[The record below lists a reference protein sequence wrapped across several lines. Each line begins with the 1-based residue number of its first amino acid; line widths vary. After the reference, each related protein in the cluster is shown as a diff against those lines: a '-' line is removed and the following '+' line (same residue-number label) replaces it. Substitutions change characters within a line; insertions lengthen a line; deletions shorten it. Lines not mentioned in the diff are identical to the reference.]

1 MTNGIPIT
9 AEIIKMAQLRSRAT
23 GTDVRQET
31 ARHIAL
37 EAILSLDPELDLLIE
52 EDAAFSRDDRLV
64 AALDVNDIVVNG
76 IRVDVRVIQEDGR
89 VSIPRYLVGSSY
101 MSVGTLAVAF
111 NSDRTGSVVGFVPR
125 SDWDLQDKHAGPK
138 EDKLIFR
145 VASANFDL
153 ASLPR
158 LLAQANKTE
167 PRVSRIPIHAADIAQ
182 FCGHRQEMKLSK
194 QREFLEVV
202 LHNESCWPDLQFGIS
217 RAFVRQTLSH
227 ASVWNR
233 KLDNLAETLKPRF
246 ARLSKDEI
254 KNSIGRLGEKLG
266 SSIESPQF
274 RKQMLQALTC
284 EELSRSLKG
293 EQLAKASNL
302 VEQIFSGRSVIDVIK
317 DTVKSNTAIDVAVI
331 IKRQRQKVAN
341 FIDATTEEISFGFQ
355 QMALQPVYATHS
367 SGSGPEAVESV
378 NEVLNLLDAG
388 ELAESLKALEHEL
401 G

>member
-1 MTNGIPIT
+1 
-9 AEIIKMAQLRSRAT
+9 MAQLRSRAT
-23 GTDVRQET
+23 GSDVRQET
-31 ARHIAL
+31 ARQIAQ
-37 EAILSLDPELDLLIE
+37 EAIMSLDPELDLLIE

-76 IRVDVRVIQEDGR
+76 VRVDVRLMQEDGR

-101 MSVGTLAVAF
+101 MSVGTLAVAIH
-111 NSDRTGSVVGFVPR
+111 SDRTGSVVGFVPR

-138 EDKLIFR
+138 DDRLICR
-145 VASANFDL
+145 VNGSKFDL
-153 ASLPR
+153 ASLPQ
-158 LLAQANKTE
+158 LLTQANKHE
-167 PRVSRIPIHAADIAQ
+167 PKFSRIPMHAADIAQ
-182 FCGHRQEMKLSK
+182 FCGHRQEMKLSQ
-194 QREFLEVV
+194 QRDFLEKV
-202 LHNESCWPDLQFGIS
+202 LHNEACWPDLQFGIS
-217 RAFVRQTLSH
+217 KAFVRQTLSH

-233 KLDNLAETLKPRF
+233 KLDLLAETLKPRF

-266 SSIESPQF
+266 SSVDSPQF
-274 RKQMLQALTC
+274 RKQMLQVLTC
-284 EELSRSLKG
+284 EELGRSLKG
-293 EQLAKASNL
+293 EQLSKATSL

-331 IKRQRQKVAN
+331 IKRQRQKVAH
-341 FIDATTEEISFGFQ
+341 FIEASTEEISFGFQ

-367 SGSGPEAVESV
+367 ASEPEALESV